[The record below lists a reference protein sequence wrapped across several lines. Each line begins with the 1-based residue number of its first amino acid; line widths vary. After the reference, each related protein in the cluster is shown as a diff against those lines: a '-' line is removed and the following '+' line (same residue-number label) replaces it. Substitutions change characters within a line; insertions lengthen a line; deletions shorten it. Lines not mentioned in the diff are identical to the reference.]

1 MSVKLLDMVRAHKS
15 GTPVGIAAVCSA
27 HPLVLRAAIAQAVE
41 DGTPVLIEATS
52 NQVDQFGGYT
62 GMRPADFR
70 ALCLSIAAE
79 EGLPEDRLILGG
91 DHLGPNRWQ
100 SEPAEQAMAKA
111 LDLVAAYVAAGYEK
125 IHLDCSMACAD
136 DTLPLSDEV
145 VAERAARML
154 AVAERTAADAG
165 LPHRPVYVIGT
176 EVPVPGGAHEELG
189 ELRAT
194 SPEAARATIAAH
206 RRAFAEHGVLDAWDR
221 VIALVVQP
229 AVEFDHLRVIPYDRS
244 KTVELR
250 TVLDDEPTMLFEA
263 HSTDYQLPEHLRE
276 LVEDHWFVIK
286 VGPGLTFNLREGLFA
301 LSHIE
306 DELVP
311 AERRSGLRA
320 VIEST
325 MVADPGRWASYYE
338 GDEGEQRIQRRY
350 SYSDRLR
357 YYLPDAA
364 IEAAQERLLDNLA
377 AIEIPLPLL
386 SQYLPAQYDRVLRG
400 ELQNDPRALA
410 MDRVKDALRA
420 YAFATNPQEV
430 GA

>member
-1 MSVKLLDMVRAHKS
+1 LLEMARAHKA

-27 HPLVLRAAIAQAVE
+27 HPLVLRAAVAQAVE

-62 GMRPADFR
+62 GMKPADFR
-70 ALCLSIAAE
+70 SLCLTIADE
-79 EGLPEDRLILGG
+79 EGLPADRVILGG

-100 SEPAEQAMAKA
+100 KEPAEQAMAKA

-136 DTLPLSDEV
+136 DTSPLPDEV

-154 AVAERTAADAG
+154 AVAERTAAEAG
-165 LPHRPVYVIGT
+165 LPNRPVYVIGT

-189 ELRAT
+189 ELTAT
-194 SPEAARATIAAH
+194 SPDAARATIAAH
-206 RRAFAEHGVLDAWDR
+206 RRAFEEHGVIDAWDR

-229 AVEFDHLRVIPYDRS
+229 AVEFDHLRVIQYDRS
-244 KTVELR
+244 KTEELR
-250 TVLDDEPTMLFEA
+250 HVLDDEPVMLFEA
-263 HSTDYQLPEHLRE
+263 HSTDYQLPERLQE

-286 VGPGLTFNLREGLFA
+286 VGPGLTFNLREALFA

-311 AERRSGLRA
+311 AENRSNLRA
-320 VIEST
+320 VIET
-325 MVADPGRWASYYE
+325 RMVADPGRWDSYYV
-338 GDEGEQRIQRRY
+338 GDEDTQRIQRRY
-350 SYSDRLR
+350 SFSDRLR
-357 YYLPDAA
+357 YYLPDAEIA
-364 IEAAQERLLDNLA
+364 AAQERLLDNLTGVD
-377 AIEIPLPLL
+377 IPLPLI
-386 SQYLPAQYDRVLRG
+386 SQYLPVQYDRVMRG
-400 ELQNDPRALA
+400 TLTRDPRALA

-420 YAFATNPQEV
+420 YSSACNPEK
-430 GA
+430 A

>member
-1 MSVKLLDMVRAHKS
+1 MSKQLLEMARAHKA

-27 HPLVLRAAIAQAVE
+27 HPLVLRAAMEKALE

-62 GMRPADFR
+62 GMKPADFR
-70 ALCLSIAAE
+70 ELVLKIAAE
-79 EGLPEDRLILGG
+79 VGLPAGRVILGG

-100 SEPAEQAMAKA
+100 KEPAEQAMAKA

-145 VAERAARML
+145 VAERAARMM
-154 AVAERTAADAG
+154 AVAERTAREAG
-165 LPHRPVYVIGT
+165 LTTLPVYVIGT

-189 ELRAT
+189 ELSAT
-194 SPEAARATIAAH
+194 SPLAAEATLDAH
-206 RRAFAEHGVLDAWDR
+206 RKAFAEHGVTDAWDR
-221 VIALVVQP
+221 IIALVVQP
-229 AVEFDHLRVIPYDRS
+229 AVEFDHLRVIQYDRA
-244 KTVELR
+244 KTTELR
-250 TVLDDEPTMLFEA
+250 HVLDDEPVMLFEA
-263 HSTDYQLPEHLRE
+263 HSTDYQLPERLRE
-276 LVEDHWFVIK
+276 LVEDHWMVIK

-311 AERRSGLRA
+311 AAERSNFRD
-320 VIEST
+320 VVET
-325 MVADPGRWASYYE
+325 KMVADPGRWESYYL
-338 GDEGEQRIQRRY
+338 GDEDTKRIARRY

-357 YYLPDAA
+357 YYLPDTE

-377 AIEIPLPLL
+377 GVDIPLPLI
-386 SQYLPAQYDRVLRG
+386 SQYMPAQYDRVMRG
-400 ELQNDPRALA
+400 ELARDPRALA
-410 MDRVKDALRA
+410 MDRVKDALRP
-420 YAFATNPQEV
+420 YSFACNPER
-430 GA
+430 AS

>member
-1 MSVKLLDMVRAHKS
+1 
-15 GTPVGIAAVCSA
+15 
-27 HPLVLRAAIAQAVE
+27 
-41 DGTPVLIEATS
+41 
-52 NQVDQFGGYT
+52 
-62 GMRPADFR
+62 MRPADFR

-154 AVAERTAADAG
+154 AVAERTAAEAG
-165 LPHRPVYVIGT
+165 LAHRPVYVIGT

-194 SPEAARATIAAH
+194 SPDAARATIAAH
-206 RRAFAEHGVLDAWDR
+206 RRAFAEHGVLGAWDR

-244 KTVELR
+244 KTVALR
-250 TVLDDEPTMLFEA
+250 TVLDGEPTMLFEA

-286 VGPGLTFNLREGLFA
+286 VGPGLTFHLREGLFA

-325 MVADPGRWASYYE
+325 MVADPARWSSYYE

-400 ELQNDPRALA
+400 ELRNDPRALV